1 MKKVIE
7 VNGLIKKYGDILAV
21 DDISFYVEEGTL
33 FAFLGPNGAGKSS
46 TINCICTT
54 SEITGGDITVE
65 GYDVKTESSKVRT
78 CIGTVFQ
85 ESVLDKLLTV
95 RENLETRGSMYN
107 LSKNELRKSVEE
119 VADAVSVS
127 DILNRRYGTLSGG
140 QRRRVDMARGLLHQP
155 RILFLDEPTTGLDP
169 QTRTKVWETVSKL
182 QKSTGMTVFMT
193 THYMEEAAD
202 ADYVAIIDKGKIAAQ
217 GSPEKL
223 RLEYSSDYLRIQP
236 KNKDLQGLGM
246 LLKKMEIPY
255 EVEHEILVVKRNSS
269 MDAFELLKRIE
280 EHVLQ
285 FEVIRG
291 NMDDVFIEVTGHAI
305 REGGA

>member
-7 VNGLIKKYGDILAV
+7 VHGLVKKYGAVTAV
-21 DDISFYVEEGTL
+21 DGISFYVEEGTL

-54 SEITGGDITVE
+54 SEITGGEITVE
-65 GYDVKTESSKVRT
+65 GYNVITESPKVRA

-107 LSKNELRKSVEE
+107 MPRRELSRRIEE
-119 VADAVSVS
+119 VAEAVSVS
-127 DILNRRYGTLSGG
+127 DILDRRYGTLSGG
-140 QRRRVDMARGLLHQP
+140 QRRRADMARGLLNQP

-182 QKSTGMTVFMT
+182 RKNTGMTVFMT

-202 ADYVAIIDKGKIAAQ
+202 ADYVAIIDRGKIAAQ

-223 RLEYSSDYLRIQP
+223 RHEYSSDYLRIQP
-236 KNKDLQGLGM
+236 KNKDAQTLES
-246 LLKKMEIPY
+246 LLSDMGIPY
-255 EVEHEILVVKRNSS
+255 VTEHGIINIKRNSS
-269 MDAFELLKRIE
+269 MEALELLKRIE
-280 EHVLQ
+280 GHVAQ